1 MTDRQI
7 ETYERPYNVVYG
19 TFGEKPSVVSGAE
32 GPDWPVW
39 RARRMVVALLTTQM
53 NKLTANDPERDALKA
68 IKEEFQ
74 QATTGEVMWGMIRKW
89 KNRHGVQR
97 FIGLVERGRDYKRA
111 GQTPMPVRPSV
122 PRPFPDVPPTSRR
135 KPIEESEA
143 ERIADRM
150 AKAARRAV
158 EGDSNR

>member
-7 ETYERPYNVVYG
+7 EEYERPYNVVYG

-53 NKLTANDPERDALKA
+53 NKLADGDPERDALAA

-74 QATTGEVMWGMIRKW
+74 QAMTGEVMWGMIRKW
-89 KNRHGVQR
+89 QNRHGVQR
-97 FIGLVERGRDYKRA
+97 FIGLVQRGRDYKRA
-111 GQTPMPVRPSV
+111 GQSPTPVKPSI
-122 PRPFPDVPPTSRR
+122 PRPFPDAPPVPRPKTTQ
-135 KPIEESEA
+135 ESEA
-143 ERIADRM
+143 ERIAARM

-158 EGDSNR
+158 EGDGQP